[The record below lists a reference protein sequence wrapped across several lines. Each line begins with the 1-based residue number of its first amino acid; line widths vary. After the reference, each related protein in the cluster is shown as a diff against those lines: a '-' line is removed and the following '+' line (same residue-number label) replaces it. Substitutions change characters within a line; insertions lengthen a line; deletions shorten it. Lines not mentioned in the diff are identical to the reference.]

1 MGVDSHTH
9 SQPREEPTAGT
20 TITVLVYVKGEM
32 QFPDA
37 SVSAS
42 GVYTHFTG
50 QKGLDG
56 VIMILPQVH
65 LRKPCYDFT
74 FL

>member
-9 SQPREEPTAGT
+9 RQPRKEPTAGM

-37 SVSAS
+37 SVPAS
-42 GVYTHFTG
+42 RYT
-50 QKGLDG
+50 LISRD
-56 VIMILPQVH
+56 
-65 LRKPCYDFT
+65 RKVWMV
-74 FL
+74 